1 MKLKILAVVVLGAV
15 GVGAA
20 VYALGGVSASSAS
33 TTQYLTSPATTGDV
47 TDDVAATGALGTQAS
62 YGLVFGSD
70 PYLATDTATPPSS
83 TTTWPVTEVKV
94 KVGDTVAKGDVLA
107 TASTADL
114 KRDLANATNALKS
127 AQVSLR
133 AAKTDLSDAED
144 ADVTAQIRQAKIGLY
159 NAESQVSKAEDDR
172 NAIKAQMAA
181 ATLKSPIDGVVTE
194 VNVTAGFDA
203 PSGAAI
209 VVDSTTLQI
218 TTDVVES
225 DLADVKVGQEAAV
238 SVSAIDA
245 DVTGTVSAISPVAS
259 SDSNSGVV
267 SYPVTITLTNAPA
280 TARAG
285 MSADVTI
292 TIQSAKNVLT
302 VPAQALRGNQ
312 GDYSVM
318 VLGAD
323 GQPQAKAVDV
333 GLVTNTTAEIKSG
346 LTEGE
351 AVVTGTASAQTG
363 TGNPTGGFGGVAIPG
378 NGPIIRDGG
387 NFPRGGGNGGGNGN

>member
-1 MKLKILAVVVLGAV
+1 LK
-15 GVGAA
+15 
-20 VYALGGVSASSAS
+20 
-33 TTQYLTSPATTGDV
+33 
-47 TDDVAATGALGTQAS
+47 
-62 YGLVFGSD
+62 
-70 PYLATDTATPPSS
+70 
-83 TTTWPVTEVKV
+83 
-94 KVGDTVAKGDVLA
+94 AK
-107 TASTADL
+107 AD
-114 KRDLANATNALKS
+114 RDAI
-127 AQVSLR
+127 
-133 AAKTDLSDAED
+133 
-144 ADVTAQIRQAKIGLY
+144 TAQI
-159 NAESQVSKAEDDR
+159 
-172 NAIKAQMAA
+172 AA
-181 ATLKSPIDGVVTE
+181 ATLRSPIAGVVTE

-225 DLADVKVGQEAAV
+225 DLADIKVGQEAAV

-245 DVTGTVSAISPVAS
+245 DITGTVSAISPVAS

-267 SYPVTITLTNAPA
+267 SYPVTITLASAPA

-292 TIQSAKNVLT
+292 TVQSAKNVLT
-302 VPAQALRGNQ
+302 VPAEALRGTT

-346 LTEGE
+346 LAEGE

-363 TGNPTGGFGGVAIPG
+363 TNNPTGGFNGPVGIPG

-387 NFPRGGGNGGGNGN
+387 NFTKGNGNTRGGNGN